1 MEHLS
6 AGILKQLP
14 AADLETADRLLK
26 RELSEDF
33 HKIVV
38 LDDDPTGVQTVHDV
52 SVYTDWSMESIA
64 AGFREDN
71 KVFYILTNSRG
82 MTREETETIHKEI
95 GEAVVRVSKEQKK
108 PFLLISRSDSTLRG
122 HYPLE
127 TETLRACL
135 EKGGIH
141 ADGEII
147 TPYFKDGGRF
157 TIGNIHYVKQGDEL
171 VPAAETEFARDKTFG
186 YTHSSLPEY
195 IEEKT
200 KGWYPAESVT
210 CISLEDLRGLRLDQ
224 IEEQLMRAEN
234 FEKIC
239 VNAADDVDLT
249 VFSIALYRAVRNGKY
264 FIFRSAAGL
273 VKVMGG
279 ISDRAL
285 LTRTEMIRKESGKGG
300 LVVVGSHTEKTTEQ
314 LSELLKLKTAV
325 PIAFDSDK
333 VLEGEEAFAAEIR
346 RCVKEEEQAI
356 LAGKT
361 AVCYTRRKLLSFQG
375 DTKEEALLRSL
386 KISEGV
392 QGLVSGLSVPPA
404 FLIAKGGITSSD
416 IGTKALKVRRAE
428 VMGQILPGIPV
439 WKTGPESRFPEIPY
453 VIFPG
458 NVGSETDLRRA
469 VEILEA

>member
-33 HKIVV
+33 NQSVV

-82 MTREETETIHKEI
+82 MTQEETETIHKEI

-200 KGWYPAESVT
+200 KGRYPAESVT

-428 VMGQILPGIPV
+428 VMGEILPGIPV